1 MNYSRQEA
9 NKVIK
14 NMETALARP
23 GYNLLGARYDESLK
37 RIRAFYAKEGD
48 TEFIYSILY
57 MKAID
62 GQPLANNKTIFKQA
76 PRVFY
81 KLLDMTR
88 IPDFVITRHE
98 ERFAPFYT
106 DLEFFTWLN
115 VHTLQMDRAEKG
127 LPLELPDRGPMTP
140 ERVKEIFDEAMKN
153 PVRPEIIIPKTCSL
167 SFPEWQQRER
177 RRMAE
182 EKAGV
187 KGSPGRLNKDFKH
200 GG

>member
-9 NKVIK
+9 NEVIQ
-14 NMETALARP
+14 NMETDLARP
-23 GYNLLGARYDESLK
+23 GYDLLGARYDERRK
-37 RIRAFYAKEGD
+37 RIRGFYAKEGD

-62 GQPLANNKTIFKQA
+62 GQPLASNKTISKQA

-106 DLEFFTWLN
+106 DFKFFIWLN
-115 VHTLQMDRAEKG
+115 VHSIQMERAEKG
-127 LPLELPDRGPMTP
+127 LPLEQPDRRPITP
-140 ERVKEIFDEAMKN
+140 EQVKEIFDEAMKN

-167 SFPEWQQRER
+167 PFPEWQQQER

-182 EKAGV
+182 EKAEREG
-187 KGSPGRLNKDFKH
+187 KPRTAQ
-200 GG
+200 